1 MQVTIIILLI
11 LVLIVCIEAALEDTA
26 PDTEEAEASPPL
38 IVFSE
43 VVSLDSDL
51 GHEAADTGE
60 AGLEAVLAPQVAA
73 ARCHAH
79 CSAHWP
85 PGDRRGQ
92 QHARCVRVCRLL
104 LVSAPAWANICHAPG
119 PALCGPGCRVACSAH
134 AQLTRG
140 CGGDTG
146 AEVTELSVRLERCL
160 ELVWAAEEMA
170 GVVLVAAKDGSGML
184 NHVATVEAAG
194 ARLLVAGETRA
205 KADTLEVLLIGQR
218 GVRARSSVKV
228 TGVILTALTFI
239 ALIAPS

>member
-1 MQVTIIILLI
+1 MQVTIITILLL
-11 LVLIVCIEAALEDTA
+11 LVVCVDAALEDTA

-51 GHEAADTGE
+51 THEAADTAE
-60 AGLEAVLAPQVAA
+60 AGLEAVLAPQLAA

-85 PGDRRGQ
+85 PERRGQ
-92 QHARCVRVCRLL
+92 QHGRCVRVCRL

-140 CGGDTG
+140 CGGDTETEV
-146 AEVTELSVRLERCL
+146 AEFSVRLEGCL
-160 ELVWAAEEMA
+160 ELVWAGEVA
-170 GVVLVAAKDGSGML
+170 GVVLVAARDGSGML
-184 NHVATVEAAG
+184 NHVATVEAVS
-194 ARLLVAGETRA
+194 ARLPVAGETRA

-228 TGVILTALTFI
+228 SNGVSYINSFNI
-239 ALIAPS
+239 NRIIAPS

>member
-1 MQVTIIILLI
+1 MQITTVLLLL
-11 LVLIVCIEAALEDTA
+11 LVVCVEAALEDTP

-51 GHEAADTGE
+51 THEAADTGE
-60 AGLEAVLAPQVAA
+60 AGLEAVLAPQLAA

-79 CSAHWP
+79 CSAHW

-92 QHARCVRVCRLL
+92 QHARCVRVCRL

-134 AQLTRG
+134 AQLTRD
-140 CGGDTG
+140 CGGDTA
-146 AEVTELSVRLERCL
+146 AEVAEFSVRLEGCL
-160 ELVWAAEEMA
+160 ELVWAGEEMA
-170 GVVLVAAKDGSGML
+170 GVVLVAARDGSGML

-228 TGVILTALTFI
+228 RIIFTG
-239 ALIAPS
+239 LI

>member
-1 MQVTIIILLI
+1 MQITTTII
-11 LVLIVCIEAALEDTA
+11 LVLVVCVEAALEDTA

-51 GHEAADTGE
+51 THEAADTAE
-60 AGLEAVLAPQVAA
+60 AGLEAVLAPQLAA

-85 PGDRRGQ
+85 GDRAGRE
-92 QHARCVRVCRLL
+92 HARCVRVCRL

-134 AQLTRG
+134 AQLTRD
-140 CGGDTG
+140 CGDSG
-146 AEVTELSVRLERCL
+146 AEVAEFSVRLEGCL
-160 ELVWAAEEMA
+160 ELVWEGEEVA
-170 GVVLVAAKDGSGML
+170 GVVLVAARDGSGML

-228 TGVILTALTFI
+228 LKGDNYINRFNINRIIV
-239 ALIAPS
+239 PS

>member
-1 MQVTIIILLI
+1 MQTTTTIILL
-11 LVLIVCIEAALEDTA
+11 LVVCVEAALEDTA
-26 PDTEEAEASPPL
+26 PDTEEAEVSPPL

-51 GHEAADTGE
+51 THEAADTAE
-60 AGLEAVLAPQVAA
+60 AGLEAVLAPQLAA

-79 CSAHWP
+79 CSAHW

-92 QHARCVRVCRLL
+92 QHARCVRVCRL

-134 AQLTRG
+134 AQLTRD
-140 CGGDTG
+140 CGDSG
-146 AEVTELSVRLERCL
+146 AEVAEFSVRLEGCL
-160 ELVWAAEEMA
+160 ELVWAGEVA

-228 TGVILTALTFI
+228 RIIFTG
-239 ALIAPS
+239 LI